1 MSATT
6 TTPTAGGAIRPAR
19 PVPTLAYGPR
29 RDEILGITMGQS
41 EQPLGVLHH
50 VKDGPTECSQFR
62 FDRRWLDREHPFSPS
77 PDLRCHPHGQ
87 WRTRPQGQGSP
98 FFAALA
104 DTQPDGFAQA
114 ILERAL
120 GEATLTT
127 HPLAGLESRTLT
139 SLCATHD
146 LCRLGALRIR
156 PRNPALAVS
165 GRRIDLPIGAELDTM
180 ARAIAAFERGEAD
193 ERQIQLL
200 LFSATSLGGSRPKVC
215 FVQDAQKQ
223 NGGTLAVARLPSV
236 FDRYPVAKAEMLLGQ
251 LAREAGIRVVD
262 MALKNLCEG
271 SVLITQRLDRDMDGG
286 RKPYLSARSLLLAE
300 EGEKPD
306 WLDLLAVMRTCS
318 KVFGA
323 DARQLWLRLVFMR
336 LINARVSPGK
346 FGFVYRSLAR
356 WELAPA
362 TALRPAMEPE
372 CQPAQSHIPGP
383 GLRWDVDQLLRRS
396 AAFGIPQN
404 EARTLL
410 QRMVEVVS
418 RWKVKA
424 EQYPVRMTNT
434 DIASLEAAME
444 NAQLPMARELV
455 GGRRP

>member
-1 MSATT
+1 MNTT
-6 TTPTAGGAIRPAR
+6 ALMPP
-19 PVPTLAYGPR
+19 PSAYGPR
-29 RDEILGITMGQS
+29 RDEILDITMGKS

-50 VKDGPTECSQFR
+50 VQDGPTECSEFS
-62 FDRRWLDREHPFSPS
+62 FDRRWLGRELLFSPS

-87 WRTRPQGQGSP
+87 WRTRPLGQGSP

-114 ILERAL
+114 LLERSL

-127 HPLAGLESRTLT
+127 HPLAGLESRALV

-146 LCRLGALRIR
+146 LCRPGALRIR
-156 PRNPALAVS
+156 PRNRTLTVS
-165 GRRIDLPIGAELDTM
+165 GRRFDLPIGAELDTM
-180 ARAIAAFERGEAD
+180 AGAVAAFERGEAD
-193 ERQIQLL
+193 ERQTRLL
-200 LFSATSLGGSRPKVC
+200 LSSATALGGSRPKVC
-215 FVQDAQKQ
+215 FVHNAEKQD
-223 NGGTLAVARLPSV
+223 GGTLAVARLPSV

-251 LAREAGIRVVD
+251 LAREVGIRVVD

-300 EGEKPD
+300 EGEEPD
-306 WLDLLAVMRTCS
+306 WMDLLKAMRTCS

-323 DARQLWLRLVFMR
+323 DARQLWLRMLFMR
-336 LINARVSPGK
+336 LINAPVSLRKIGFLYSAPG
-346 FGFVYRSLAR
+346 R
-356 WELAPA
+356 WRLAPA
-362 TALRPAMEPE
+362 TGLRPSMEPDH
-372 CQPAQSHIPGP
+372 QPVISGAPGL

-396 AAFGIPQN
+396 VAFGIPQN

-410 QRMVEVVS
+410 KRMVEVIS

-444 NAQLPMARELV
+444 NAQLRLAWEMV
-455 GGRRP
+455 GGQRA

>member
-1 MSATT
+1 MSTT
-6 TTPTAGGAIRPAR
+6 ALMPP
-19 PVPTLAYGPR
+19 PSAYGPR
-29 RDEILGITMGQS
+29 RDEIFDITMGNS
-41 EQPLGVLHH
+41 EQPLGALHH
-50 VKDGPTECSQFR
+50 VQDGPTECSEFS
-62 FDRRWLDREHPFSPS
+62 FDRRWLGRNLLFSPS

-87 WRTRPQGQGSP
+87 WRTRPLGQGSP

-104 DTQPDGFAQA
+104 DTQPDGFAHA
-114 ILERAL
+114 LLERAL

-127 HPLAGLESRTLT
+127 HPLAGLEPRALV

-156 PRNPALAVS
+156 PRNPALTVS
-165 GRRIDLPIGAELDTM
+165 GRRFDLPFTADLDTM
-180 ARAIAAFERGEAD
+180 ARAAAAFERGEAD
-193 ERQIQLL
+193 ERQTRLL
-200 LFSATSLGGSRPKVC
+200 LFSATALGGSRPKVC
-215 FVQDAQKQ
+215 FVQSAEKQ
-223 NGGTLAVARLPSV
+223 DGGTLAVARLPSV
-236 FDRYPVAKAEMLLGQ
+236 ADRYPVAKAEMLLGQ
-251 LAREAGIRVVD
+251 LAREVGIRVVD
-262 MALKNLCEG
+262 MALKNLCNAT
-271 SVLITQRLDRDMDGG
+271 VLITQRLDRDMDGG

-300 EGEKPD
+300 EGEEPD

-336 LINARVSPGK
+336 LINARVSLGK
-346 FGFVYRSLAR
+346 FGFVYRSFAR

-383 GLRWDVDQLLRRS
+383 GLRWDVDQLLRQS
-396 AAFGIPQN
+396 VAFGIPQN

-410 QRMVEVVS
+410 KRMVEVIG

-424 EQYPVRMTNT
+424 EQYPVRMTST
-434 DIASLEAAME
+434 DVASLEAVLD
-444 NAQLPMARELV
+444 NPQLRQAREMV
-455 GGRRP
+455 GGRRA

>member
-1 MSATT
+1 MSTT
-6 TTPTAGGAIRPAR
+6 ALMPP
-19 PVPTLAYGPR
+19 PSAYGPR
-29 RDEILGITMGQS
+29 RDEILDITMGKS

-62 FDRRWLDREHPFSPS
+62 FDRRWLGRELLFSPS

-87 WRTRPQGQGSP
+87 WRARPLGQGSP

-114 ILERAL
+114 ILERSL

-127 HPLAGLESRTLT
+127 HPLAGLESRALA
-139 SLCATHD
+139 SLCAVHD

-156 PRNPALAVS
+156 PRNPALTVS
-165 GRRIDLPIGAELDTM
+165 GRRFDLPFTADLDTV
-180 ARAIAAFERGEAD
+180 ARATAAFERGEAD
-193 ERQIQLL
+193 ERQTRLL
-200 LFSATSLGGSRPKVC
+200 LFSATALGGSRPKVC
-215 FVQDAQKQ
+215 FVQDAEKQ
-223 NGGTLAVARLPSV
+223 DGGTLAVARLPSV
-236 FDRYPVAKAEMLLGQ
+236 ADRFPVAKAEMLAGQ
-251 LAREAGIRVVD
+251 LAQASGIRVAE
-262 MALKNLCEG
+262 MALMNLCEG
-271 SVLITQRLDRDMDGG
+271 SVLITQRLDRDADG
-286 RKPYLSARSLLLAE
+286 RRLPYLSARSLLLAE
-300 EGEKPD
+300 EGEELT
-306 WLDLLAVMRTCS
+306 WLDLLKAMRACS

-323 DARQLWLRLVFMR
+323 DARQLWLRMLFMR
-336 LINARVSPGK
+336 LINARVSLGK
-346 FGFVYRSLAR
+346 FGYVYRSLAC

-383 GLRWDVDQLLRRS
+383 GLRWDVDQLLKQS
-396 AAFGIPQN
+396 VAFGIPQN
-404 EARTLL
+404 EASTLL
-410 QRMVEVVS
+410 KRMVEVIS

-444 NAQLPMARELV
+444 NAQLRKARELV

>member
-1 MSATT
+1 MSTT
-6 TTPTAGGAIRPAR
+6 ALMPA
-19 PVPTLAYGPR
+19 PSAYGPR
-29 RDEILGITMGQS
+29 RDEILDITMGKS

-62 FDRRWLDREHPFSPS
+62 FDRRWLGRELLFSPS

-87 WRTRPQGQGSP
+87 WRARPLGQGSP

-114 ILERAL
+114 ILERSL

-127 HPLAGLESRTLT
+127 HPLAGLESRALV

-156 PRNPALAVS
+156 PRNRTLTVS
-165 GRRIDLPIGAELDTM
+165 GRRFELPFAADLDTM
-180 ARAIAAFERGEAD
+180 AGAVAAFERGEAD
-193 ERQIQLL
+193 ERQTRLL
-200 LFSATSLGGSRPKVC
+200 LFSATALGGSRPKVC
-215 FVQDAQKQ
+215 FVQSAEKQ
-223 NGGTLAVARLPSV
+223 DGGTLAVARLPSV
-236 FDRYPVAKAEMLLGQ
+236 ADHYPVAKAEMLLGQ
-251 LAREAGIRVVD
+251 LAREVGIRVVD
-262 MALKNLCEG
+262 MALKNLC
-271 SVLITQRLDRDMDGG
+271 SATVLITQRLDRDMDGG

-300 EGEKPD
+300 EGEEPD
-306 WLDLLAVMRTCS
+306 WMDLLKAMRACS
-318 KVFGA
+318 KDFGA

-336 LINARVSPGK
+336 LINARVSLGK
-346 FGFVYRSLAR
+346 FGFVYRSLAC

-372 CQPAQSHIPGP
+372 SQPAPSTILEPR
-383 GLRWDVDQLLRRS
+383 LRWDVDQLLRRS
-396 AAFGIPQN
+396 ATFEIPRD

-410 QRMVEVVS
+410 QSMVEVIN

-434 DIASLEAAME
+434 DIASLETAME
-444 NAQLPMARELV
+444 NAHLRKAREVV
-455 GGRRP
+455 GGRRA

>member
-1 MSATT
+1 MSTKALM
-6 TTPTAGGAIRPAR
+6 PP
-19 PVPTLAYGPR
+19 PSAYGPR
-29 RDEILGITMGQS
+29 RDEILDITMGKS
-41 EQPLGVLHH
+41 EQPLGALLH
-50 VKDGPTECSQFR
+50 VQDGPTECSEFS
-62 FDRRWLDREHPFSPS
+62 FDQRWLARELLFTPS

-87 WRTRPQGQGSP
+87 WRTRPLGQGSP

-114 ILERAL
+114 LLERAL

-127 HPLAGLESRTLT
+127 HPLAGLESRALV
-139 SLCATHD
+139 SLCAVHD

-156 PRNPALAVS
+156 PRNRTLTVS
-165 GRRIDLPIGAELDTM
+165 GRRFDLPFTADLDTM
-180 ARAIAAFERGEAD
+180 ARAAAAFERGEAD
-193 ERQIQLL
+193 ERQTRLL
-200 LFSATSLGGSRPKVC
+200 LFSATALGGSRPKVC
-215 FVQDAQKQ
+215 FIQDAQKQ
-223 NGGTLAVARLPSV
+223 DGGTLAVARLPSV

-251 LAREAGIRVVD
+251 LAREVGIRVVD

-300 EGEKPD
+300 EGEEPD

-318 KVFGA
+318 KFFGA

-336 LINARVSPGK
+336 LINARVSLGR
-346 FGFVYRSLAR
+346 FGFVYRSLAC

-362 TALRPAMEPE
+362 TALRPAMESE
-372 CQPAQSHIPGP
+372 RQQATSRLQWQGP
-383 GLRWDVDQLLRRS
+383 RWDLDQLLRQS
-396 AAFGIPQN
+396 VAFGIPQY

-410 QRMVEVVS
+410 KEMVEVIG

-444 NAQLPMARELV
+444 NAQLRKARELV

>member
-1 MSATT
+1 MNTT
-6 TTPTAGGAIRPAR
+6 ALMPP
-19 PVPTLAYGPR
+19 PSAYGPR
-29 RDEILGITMGQS
+29 RDEIFDITVGKS

-50 VKDGPTECSQFR
+50 VQDGPTECSQFS
-62 FDRRWLDREHPFSPS
+62 FDQRWLCRELLFTPS

-87 WRTRPQGQGSP
+87 WRTRPLGQGSP

-127 HPLAGLESRTLT
+127 HPLAGLESRALP
-139 SLCATHD
+139 SLCAVHD
-146 LCRLGALRIR
+146 LCRLGALRLL
-156 PRNPALAVS
+156 PRNPALTVS
-165 GRRIDLPIGAELDTM
+165 GRRIDLPIAADLDTM
-180 ARAIAAFERGEAD
+180 AGAVAAFERGEAD
-193 ERQIQLL
+193 ERQTRLL
-200 LFSATSLGGSRPKVC
+200 LASATALGGSRPKVC

-251 LAREAGIRVVD
+251 YAREVGIRVVD
-262 MALKNLCEG
+262 MALKNLCNAT
-271 SVLITQRLDRDMDGG
+271 VLITQRLDRDADGG
-286 RKPYLSARSLLLAE
+286 RRPYLSARSLLLAE
-300 EGEKPD
+300 EGEEPD
-306 WLDLLAVMRTCS
+306 WMDLLAVMRTCS

-336 LINARVSPGK
+336 LINAHVSLRK

-383 GLRWDVDQLLRRS
+383 GLRWDVDQLLKQS
-396 AAFGIPQN
+396 VAFGIPQN
-404 EARTLL
+404 EASTLL
-410 QRMVEVVS
+410 KRMVEVIS

-444 NAQLPMARELV
+444 NAQLRKARELV
-455 GGRRP
+455 GGRRA

>member
-1 MSATT
+1 MSTT
-6 TTPTAGGAIRPAR
+6 ALMPP
-19 PVPTLAYGPR
+19 PSAYGPR
-29 RDEILGITMGQS
+29 RDEIFDITMGKS
-41 EQPLGVLHH
+41 EHPLGVLHH
-50 VKDGPTECSQFR
+50 VQDGPTECSEFS
-62 FDRRWLDREHPFSPS
+62 FDRRWLGRKLLFSPS

-87 WRTRPQGQGSP
+87 WRTLPLGQGSP

-104 DTQPDGFAQA
+104 DTQPDGLAQA
-114 ILERAL
+114 ILERSL

-127 HPLAGLESRTLT
+127 HPLAGLESRALV

-156 PRNPALAVS
+156 PRNRALTMS
-165 GRRIDLPIGAELDTM
+165 GSRFDLPFTADLDTI
-180 ARAIAAFERGEAD
+180 ARATTAFERGEAD
-193 ERQIQLL
+193 ERQTRLL
-200 LFSATSLGGSRPKVC
+200 LFSATALGGSRPKVC
-215 FVQDAQKQ
+215 FVQDAQTQ
-223 NGGTLAVARLPSV
+223 NGGRLAVARLPSV
-236 FDRYPVAKAEMLLGQ
+236 ADRFPVAKAEMLLGQ
-251 LAREAGIRVVD
+251 LAREVGIRVVD

-271 SVLITQRLDRDMDGG
+271 SVLITQRLDRDVDGG
-286 RKPYLSARSLLLAE
+286 RQPYLSARSLLLAE
-300 EGEKPD
+300 EGEEPD
-306 WLDLLAVMRTCS
+306 WLDLLTVMRRCS
-318 KVFGA
+318 KNFKA
-323 DARQLWLRLVFMR
+323 DAHQLWLRLVFMR
-336 LINARVSPGK
+336 LINAHVSLRK

-383 GLRWDVDQLLRRS
+383 GLRRDVDQLLRRS
-396 AAFGIPQN
+396 AAFEIPHD

-410 QRMVEVVS
+410 KRMVEVIS

-434 DIASLEAAME
+434 DIALLEAAME
-444 NAQLPMARELV
+444 NAQLRKARELV

>member
-1 MSATT
+1 MSTT
-6 TTPTAGGAIRPAR
+6 ALMPP
-19 PVPTLAYGPR
+19 PSAYGPR
-29 RDEILGITMGQS
+29 RDEILDITMGKS

-62 FDRRWLDREHPFSPS
+62 FDRRWLGRELLFSPA

-87 WRTRPQGQGSP
+87 WRTRPQSQGSP

-127 HPLAGLESRTLT
+127 HPLAGLESRALV
-139 SLCATHD
+139 SLCAVHD

-156 PRNPALAVS
+156 PRNRTLTVS
-165 GRRIDLPIGAELDTM
+165 GRRFDLPFTADLDTM
-180 ARAIAAFERGEAD
+180 AGATAAFERGEAD
-193 ERQIQLL
+193 ERQSRLL
-200 LFSATSLGGSRPKVC
+200 LSSATALGGSRPKVC

-223 NGGTLAVARLPSV
+223 DGGTLAVARLPSV
-236 FDRYPVAKAEMLLGQ
+236 ADRFPVARAEMLLGQ

-262 MALKNLCEG
+262 MALKNLC
-271 SVLITQRLDRDMDGG
+271 SATVLVTQRLDRDADGG

-300 EGEKPD
+300 EGEEPD

-323 DARQLWLRLVFMR
+323 DARQLWLRMLFMR
-336 LINARVSPGK
+336 LINAPVSLRKIGFLYSAPG
-346 FGFVYRSLAR
+346 R
-356 WELAPA
+356 WRLAPA
-362 TALRPAMEPE
+362 TALRPGMEPDH
-372 CQPAQSHIPGP
+372 QPVISGAPGL
-383 GLRWDVDQLLRRS
+383 GLRWDVDHLLRHS
-396 AAFGIPQN
+396 AAFEIPRD

-410 QRMVEVVS
+410 QRMVEVIS
-418 RWKVKA
+418 RWKVA
-424 EQYPVRMTNT
+424 AVQYPVRMTTT
-434 DIASLEAAME
+434 DLASLEAAME
-444 NAQLPMARELV
+444 NAQLRKARELV
-455 GGRRP
+455 GSRRAGAVHQ